1 MNMKRFKKRIAAM
14 MTVSTLAIWFALPS
28 VAHAETLIIEGRHVY
43 TNITVSASSATA
55 TISYTEGSGQIYN
68 TVNGEKRNNLFDTMV
83 GTVPGPRNTNPTP
96 GGVSSSVEAPSG
108 WHFYAANAVFEYEL
122 SINGTTYRGTI
133 PERKGV

>member
-55 TISYTEGSGQIYN
+55 TISYTEGSGQIYAFL
-68 TVNGEKRNNLFDTMV
+68 GKLFTS
-83 GTVPGPRNTNPTP
+83 N
-96 GGVSSSVEAPSG
+96 SLISQS
-108 WHFYAANAVFEYEL
+108 FCVFVVQL
-122 SINGTTYRGTI
+122 
-133 PERKGV
+133 